1 MFDRIV
7 LLTDLT
13 DVTKEAFAPLAR
25 LATTF
30 ESKVYIFHAVRGS
43 SELFYLEGEAAK
55 LRSIIDDAD
64 RERAMPHLL
73 HAQAQLAGLGVDAE
87 IVTRVG
93 GFFDIV
99 VDVLA
104 ELKADL
110 CVIPTQGLHEF
121 TGRVL
126 GSTVARVL
134 RDTQVPVLTVNENC
148 GKRRTPWSDFH
159 RILHPVD
166 LEGPVPESLHAAE
179 DLAAELGGAVD
190 VVHVV
195 EPLRDQVLRT
205 PEGEIL
211 LPKDLRYQVRS
222 KLQARLSAVAHTIA
236 RVPARWQLLEDNK
249 AGSGVM
255 TYADQQEMDLIVLPS
270 IGADSVRN
278 TLLGSEAEHII
289 KNARCP
295 VLTIKHGWRRAV

>member
-13 DVTKEAFAPLAR
+13 DVTREAFAPVAR

-30 ESKVYIFHAVRGS
+30 ESKVFIFHAIRGS

-64 RERAMPHLL
+64 KERAMPHLL
-73 HAQAQLAGLGVDAE
+73 DVQAQLAALGVQAE

-93 GFFDIV
+93 GFFDII

-104 ELKADL
+104 DLKADL

-126 GSTVARVL
+126 GSTVARVI

-148 GKRRTPWSDFH
+148 AKRPGQWTQFKRL
-159 RILHPVD
+159 LHPVD

-190 VVHVV
+190 VVHVM
-195 EPLRDQVLRT
+195 EPLRDQILQT

-222 KLQARLSAVAHTIA
+222 KLQARLSAVAHTVT
-236 RVPARWQLLEDNK
+236 RVPARWQVLEDNK
-249 AGSGVM
+249 TGSGIM
-255 TYADQQEMDLIVLPS
+255 AYADQQDMDLIVLPS
-270 IGADSVRN
+270 IGSDAVRN
-278 TLLGSEAEHII
+278 VLLGSEAEHII

-295 VLTIKHGWRRAV
+295 VLTIKHGWRRAN